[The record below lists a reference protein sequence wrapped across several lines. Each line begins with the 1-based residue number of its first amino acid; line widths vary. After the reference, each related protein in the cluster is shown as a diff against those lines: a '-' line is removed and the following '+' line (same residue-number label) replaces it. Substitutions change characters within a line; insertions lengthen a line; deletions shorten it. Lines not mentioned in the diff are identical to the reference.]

1 MEFIIGFVMGLV
13 LAQTISYIIYK
24 NSLDGIQLQ
33 YTHRINKVMEM
44 LDEYNRQ

>member
-1 MEFIIGFVMGLV
+1 MEFIIGFIIGLI
-13 LAQTISYIIYK
+13 LAQTICYLIYK
-24 NSLDGIQLQ
+24 NSLDEIQLQ